1 MANSPQDLR
10 PEQQRYA
17 VERQSLNIQQP
28 DEGLARY
35 WDSYDPQKYAG
46 LSDESAENSGNIFS
60 DTGHLLWSGLTST
73 AASLR
78 EATGK
83 VPLVGGAIV
92 SGLDAIDQYVLGHED
107 SESFLR
113 ADQQNSLSQ
122 LSPAMQQAREKSFW
136 ESGKGLGEAWVDP
149 RSYFAGVVESA
160 PGMAVTMGP
169 ALRLAKLAYSAKV
182 AQGVAAKEAAASAA
196 RVASLTGRITE
207 GVLAGG
213 ASSNEVKAAIYAL
226 PDEILQDSEAAQNL
240 LASGM
245 SVDEVRKAL
254 AEDASTKAFIL
265 SAVATGMFGGQGDT
279 VIAKI
284 MTGQLK
290 QGVMRRFAKGAVAEG
305 LFEEVPQSALS
316 QMAENYALQ
325 SADPQRPLSD
335 EVMNQALGGL
345 AIGGVMGGSLAAGSR
360 TGKWQAQHDTQQA
373 KNDQLATDDAAG
385 PTEAQAQEAYSR
397 YQTQFASLDRD
408 TLLQHYAEA
417 DLSEAPDAAEKKRAA
432 HERLQAL
439 EHDEEVKKA
448 AKALRGLPRTDLLAQ
463 YHTLNEKATRTAT
476 EQLQWEAARW
486 LLRQRMA
493 AATSRTSTSAASG
506 DGAEQENAARE
517 DLRTWQA
524 APLSD
529 QHIRGVPESMN
540 EARWLGAPPD
550 PAVVQASWPEEKTV
564 DLPSQPAYQRR
575 DPRIQGF
582 AEDSPLQQVLSQP
595 GAPSAIELVQAQ
607 MQRGEQ
613 GLTPDEWRTQLQA
626 EESRQ
631 QRAPRLPA
639 PGDISP
645 GRGFPLP
652 GPVAQVDD
660 RPAGSEPEFSAGVRT
675 VLRPGEA
682 EPPGSAQMA
691 AQSSKNPASTPEQ
704 RAVVMPTSMA
714 SQASGLPPRVAPP
727 ENRASRV
734 ERDVPASSESPP
746 EPRQKTFY
754 SHQPDRPDGSLSFE
768 RVSQIVH
775 DFEQEYKGNIP
786 IEIRVYR
793 RQEDAY
799 GPQAT
804 RENVGRIAG
813 AFHGGAGRRAVSRYP
828 DASNALRTAAGTL
841 HGGRGQVSGDP
852 RTDNVTRPSF
862 VLVNAASIRDEAD
875 ARRTLRHEI
884 LGHFGLNTFTP
895 ADKRQILD
903 AIMAAQGE
911 KELSTLWNEVRRG
924 YSHKSQSIQAEEVFA
939 LAAEQERKERGA
951 RSGRRIIPARVL
963 HAVQSGLRRAGLVTG
978 GMRLGELYDAVDAIS
993 DGIRH
998 GHRQQQIFP
1007 ANDQVQFKR
1016 EEADVADGRTLPH
1029 PAQRPPWPDDFPDV
1043 VLHARLGGATGHPDY
1058 KAAKNGDELA
1068 ARRLVAD
1075 VLSKDAIDKIRRIIG
1090 KREVLLT
1097 AVHAEEAS
1105 GRNKIPQA
1113 MADMLGHILHQHV
1126 DDNIVQAVRVGRSG
1140 MDGFARL
1147 ANQPSFAGEVRR
1159 DAHYFI
1165 LDDTL
1170 TQGGTLAGLR
1180 GYIEAQGGQV
1190 IGASALTGKMY
1201 SAKMALSAST
1211 LSRLRVHFGGSNLEA
1226 WWKQQFGYGFDGL
1239 TESEAQYLLRA
1250 GDADTIRDRVLAAR
1264 QTGDTSAQSGR
1275 AEGDGPL
1282 PPDVTNR
1289 SAQNASQHGGV
1300 SVLGQG
1306 NRLTETGHSPEVASG
1321 NNPIPQINAVVRGV
1335 MRKLNAP
1342 SLHVRV
1348 VQTQKEAEPLAGEP
1362 LEQYGKVHAFYR
1374 PQSREIV
1381 LIADNLPTPR
1391 MVREK
1396 LRHEVIHHA
1405 LEQVITP
1412 EEYQRI
1418 IDRVMETRAS
1428 RDAVIQQIWRRI
1440 DAAYG
1445 QEPVAVQ
1452 AGEFLAHM
1460 AEKQMPGR
1468 FSALWDRVV
1477 SLIKTLL
1484 NRIGLLPT
1492 VDAEN
1497 RIYLRDT
1504 LRTLGQRLR
1513 QGYRPT
1519 GSATS
1524 ADVPNAKA
1532 STPQDPL
1539 KPLAEEAD
1547 HYRRALAQAINT
1559 RRTSD
1564 ITVRLGRTPPVLR
1577 LLGAADLEVVITRD
1591 VIRKATNGVKH
1602 VVPMAV
1608 IEQLPELMHDP
1619 LAVYRSA
1626 TQPDAVVMHLA
1637 LQDRNG
1643 DPVLCAVHFNAALN
1657 RIEVNKIASVY
1668 GTKGG
1673 MAKINK
1679 MEREGLAL
1687 YRREK
1692 EAPGNPLHSGL
1703 QLPKGEHSYQE
1714 PSAREQPDRSDTHPS
1729 PEPTIRSA
1737 DDVRNSQSRYSRE
1750 GSALE
1755 QTIRRKMGLEPEHG
1769 WGDKAHDFYRDW
1781 KAQRP
1786 SARRAWLR
1794 DLGRRLNT
1802 ATFDGLAPIK
1812 YAEASQGNVE
1822 AARSAYIAARLAA
1835 GANTVMAATL
1845 EHGLPVYNPQSGV
1858 IERKAGSGKS
1868 DALLGIL
1875 DALGKHREDFFIW
1888 IAGHRSERLMQ
1899 EGREKLF
1906 SADEIRHMKA
1916 RDRGK
1921 ETLFAQQKVKYD
1933 ALVKSLL
1940 DLQQATGLI
1949 DPERRAVWEDAWYL
1963 PYFRQTED
1971 GGVLGPWSTR
1981 GIANQRSTVRRLK
1994 GGEQAINDP
2003 VENLVNYVARAID
2016 ASMKNEA
2023 MRRMVVNLADS
2034 GVIAVIEKP
2043 NRIDYQRLGK
2053 RQGVAKVYLEGEEQ
2067 LVEVSDP
2074 ALFRAI
2080 TMMDMERS
2088 NALFMRAARQAKRI
2102 LTIGTTSMPDF
2113 IIRNFMRDSLHS
2125 WTINPDGVRAV
2136 TSAWAGLKKAYRQDD
2151 TLIEMMFAGATF
2163 GGGYANA
2170 YDPASTA
2177 QSLRAILRRKGYSDS
2192 QARQFESTILRD
2204 GQDVLRRLGGVWSR
2218 YRHLS
2223 EAAENANRVATYQAA
2238 LKAGKGRA
2246 QAAYEARDLMD
2257 FSMQGAAKSMIVL
2270 TDMLPFFNARM
2281 QGLGKLARAV
2291 KANPQAVLKRGGLI
2305 VAASVALLAA
2315 NWDDDRYE
2323 ALPDWDKD
2331 IYWHFFIGDQHFR
2344 LPKPFE
2350 IGLMFATLPERMIRA
2365 IGGKE
2370 SGKKFAKLVA
2380 HNFMEQLAFNPIPQI
2395 ALPLA
2400 ENLVNYDFFSGNPIE
2415 GMADANLLSGARYD
2429 QRTSLLAR
2437 QIGEQLGWSPKKIDH
2452 LITGYTGTL
2461 GAYVLGAMDIVLR
2474 GMGEYGER
2482 PALRV
2487 DELPVIKSFLRGSA
2501 APKSTQ
2507 YSDDFYRMMQ
2517 QANQVY
2523 GTVQRWK
2530 RERRLQDSRA
2540 LQREQRHIL
2549 ASRPQL
2555 NRTQQQV
2562 RQLNSQIQMIQLH
2575 TRLSAEEKRQRI
2587 DKLLARRNHIVQ
2599 QAVKRMN
2606 RWFE

>member
-78 EATGK
+78 EVTGK

-226 PDEILQDSEAAQNL
+226 PDEILQGSEAAQNL

-265 SAVATGMFGGQGDT
+265 SAVATGMFGGQGDK

-463 YHTLNEKATRTAT
+463 YHTLNEKATRTAA

-493 AATSRTSTSAASG
+493 AATPRTSTSAASG

-529 QHIRGVPESMN
+529 PNISGVPESMN

-682 EPPGSAQMA
+682 ESPGSAQRA
-691 AQSSKNPASTPEQ
+691 AQSSTNPASTPEQ
-704 RAVVMPTSMA
+704 RAAVMTTSMA

-734 ERDVPASSESPP
+734 ERGIPASTESPP

-813 AFHGGAGRRAVSRYP
+813 AFHGGAGRRAASRYP
-828 DASNALRTAAGTL
+828 DASNAFRTAAGTL

-924 YSHKSQSIQAEEVFA
+924 YSHKSESIQAEEVFA

-1007 ANDQVQFKR
+1007 ANDQAQFTR

-1029 PAQRPPWPDDFPDV
+1029 PAQRPPWPEDFPDV
-1043 VLHARLGGATGHPDY
+1043 VLHTRLGDATGHPDY

-1250 GDADTIRDRVLAAR
+1250 GDADAIRDRLLAAR

-1428 RDAVIQQIWRRI
+1428 RDAVIQRIWRRI

-1539 KPLAEEAD
+1539 
-1547 HYRRALAQAINT
+1547 
-1559 RRTSD
+1559 
-1564 ITVRLGRTPPVLR
+1564 
-1577 LLGAADLEVVITRD
+1577 
-1591 VIRKATNGVKH
+1591 
-1602 VVPMAV
+1602 
-1608 IEQLPELMHDP
+1608 
-1619 LAVYRSA
+1619 
-1626 TQPDAVVMHLA
+1626 
-1637 LQDRNG
+1637 
-1643 DPVLCAVHFNAALN
+1643 
-1657 RIEVNKIASVY
+1657 
-1668 GTKGG
+1668 
-1673 MAKINK
+1673 
-1679 MEREGLAL
+1679 
-1687 YRREK
+1687 
-1692 EAPGNPLHSGL
+1692 NPL
-1703 QLPKGEHSYQE
+1703 
-1714 PSAREQPDRSDTHPS
+1714 
-1729 PEPTIRSA
+1729 A

-1755 QTIRRKMGLEPEHG
+1755 QTIWRKMGLEPEHG

-2016 ASMKNEA
+2016 AAMKNEA

-2291 KANPQAVLKRGGLI
+2291 KADPQAVLKRGGLI
-2305 VAASVALLAA
+2305 AAASVALLAA

-2549 ASRPQL
+2549 ASRPRL

>member
-1 MANSPQDLR
+1 M
-10 PEQQRYA
+10 
-17 VERQSLNIQQP
+17 NIQQP

-46 LSDESAENSGNIFS
+46 LSDESAENSGNLFS
-60 DTGHLLWSGLTST
+60 DTGNLLLSGVAST

-78 EATGK
+78 E
-83 VPLVGGAIV
+83 GARKAMPNSVV
-92 SGLDAIDQYVLGHED
+92 STAADLLAQGLGFDEEKFWRD
-107 SESFLR
+107 S
-113 ADQQNSLSQ
+113 QQKAVSR
-122 LSPAMQQAREKSFW
+122 LSPDMQQARDKTFW
-136 ESGKGLGEAWVDP
+136 ESGQGFGEAWSDP
-149 RSYFAGVVESA
+149 RSYFAGAVESL
-160 PGMAVTMGP
+160 PGMVVSMVP
-169 ALRLAKLAYSAKV
+169 AMRLAKLTYSAKV
-182 AQGVAAKEAAASAA
+182 AQGVAAEQAAKQAA
-196 RVASLTGRITE
+196 RVARLTGAISE
-207 GVLAGG
+207 GVQAGG
-213 ASSNEVKAAIYAL
+213 ASSRTVKEAIYTL
-226 PDEILQDSEAAQNL
+226 PDDVLQNSEAVQNML
-240 LASGM
+240 SSGM
-245 SVDEVRKAL
+245 SVEAIRRAL
-254 AEDASTKAFIL
+254 AEDASTKAFL
-265 SAVATGMFGGQGDT
+265 MSGVATGMFGGQGDT

-373 KNDQLATDDAAG
+373 KNDQLATDDVAEAVE
-385 PTEAQAQEAYSR
+385 PTEAQAQEAYPR
-397 YQTQFASLDRD
+397 YQAQFASLDRD
-408 TLLQHYAEA
+408 TLLQHYADA

-493 AATSRTSTSAASG
+493 AATPRTSTSAASV
-506 DGAEQENAARE
+506 DGAEQE

-524 APLSD
+524 TPLSD
-529 QHIRGVPESMN
+529 QHIHGLPESIN

-682 EPPGSAQMA
+682 ESPGSAQRA
-691 AQSSKNPASTPEQ
+691 AQSSTNPASTPEQ
-704 RAVVMPTSMA
+704 RAAVMSTSMA

-734 ERDVPASSESPP
+734 ERGIPASTEIAP

-754 SHQPDRPDGSLSFE
+754 SHQPDRPNGSLSFE
-768 RVSQIVH
+768 RVSQIVQ

-993 DGIRH
+993 EGIRH

-1007 ANDQVQFKR
+1007 VDDHAQFKR

-1029 PAQRPPWPDDFPDV
+1029 PAQRPPWPDNFPDV
-1043 VLHARLGGATGHPDY
+1043 VLHARLGGATSHPDY

-1075 VLSKDAIDKIRRIIG
+1075 VLSKDAIGKIRRIIG

-1190 IGASALTGKMY
+1190 IGASALTGKLY
-1201 SAKMALSAST
+1201 SAKMALSASS
-1211 LSRLRVHFGGSNLEA
+1211 LSRLRAHFGGSNLEA

-1239 TESEAQYLLRA
+1239 TESEAHYLLRA
-1250 GDADTIRDRVLAAR
+1250 GDADAIRDRVLAAR
-1264 QTGDTSAQSGR
+1264 QTGDSSAQSGR

-1282 PPDVTNR
+1282 PPDVITNR
-1289 SAQNASQHGGV
+1289 SAQNNASQHGGV
-1300 SVLGQG
+1300 SVLGEG

-1335 MRKLNAP
+1335 LRKLNAP

-1374 PQSREIV
+1374 PQSQEIV

-1428 RDAVIQQIWRRI
+1428 RDAMIQQIWHRI

-1532 STPQDPL
+1532 STPQAPL
-1539 KPLAEEAD
+1539 KPLSEEAEKP
-1547 HYRRALAQAINT
+1547 
-1559 RRTSD
+1559 
-1564 ITVRLGRTPPVLR
+1564 GTPLSS
-1577 LLGAADLEVVITRD
+1577 
-1591 VIRKATNGVKH
+1591 
-1602 VVPMAV
+1602 
-1608 IEQLPELMHDP
+1608 EQK
-1619 LAVYRSA
+1619 
-1626 TQPDAVVMHLA
+1626 T
-1637 LQDRNG
+1637 
-1643 DPVLCAVHFNAALN
+1643 
-1657 RIEVNKIASVY
+1657 
-1668 GTKGG
+1668 
-1673 MAKINK
+1673 
-1679 MEREGLAL
+1679 
-1687 YRREK
+1687 
-1692 EAPGNPLHSGL
+1692 
-1703 QLPKGEHSYQE
+1703 
-1714 PSAREQPDRSDTHPS
+1714 
-1729 PEPTIRSA
+1729 RSA
-1737 DDVRNSQSRYSRE
+1737 DDVRNSQARYSRE

-1755 QTIRRKMGLEPEHG
+1755 QTIRRKMGLEPERG

-1781 KAQRP
+1781 KAQSP
-1786 SARRAWLR
+1786 SARQSWLR

-1921 ETLFAQQKVKYD
+1921 ETLFAKQKVKYD
-1933 ALVKSLL
+1933 ALVQSLL

-1963 PYFRQTED
+1963 PYFRQAED

-2016 ASMKNEA
+2016 AAMKNEA

-2125 WTINPDGVRAV
+2125 WAINPDGVRAV

-2204 GQDVLRRLGGVWSR
+2204 GRDVLRRLGGVWSR

-2291 KANPQAVLKRGGLI
+2291 KADPQAVLKRGGLI
-2305 VAASVALLAA
+2305 AAASVALLAA

-2350 IGLMFATLPERMIRA
+2350 IGLMFATLPERMIRT

-2474 GMGEYGER
+2474 GMGDYGER

-2549 ASRPQL
+2549 ASRPLL

>member
-1 MANSPQDLR
+1 MANAPQDLR
-10 PEQQRYA
+10 PEQQRSA
-17 VERQSLNIQQP
+17 AERQSLNIQRP
-28 DEGLARY
+28 DEGLSAY

-46 LSDESAENSGNIFS
+46 FSDALEEDSGTLFS
-60 DTGHLLWSGLTST
+60 DTGNLLLSGAVST

-78 EATGK
+78 EVARKAMPDSVVSVATDLLANQ
-83 VPLVGGAIV
+83 VPGFDEATFWRDAQQKAVGRL
-92 SGLDAIDQYVLGHED
+92 S
-107 SESFLR
+107 
-113 ADQQNSLSQ
+113 AD
-122 LSPAMQQAREKSFW
+122 MQQARDKTFW
-136 ESGKGLGEAWVDP
+136 ESGQGFGEAWGDP
-149 RSYFAGVVESA
+149 RSYFAGAVESL
-160 PGMAVTMGP
+160 PGMVVSMIP
-169 ALRLAKLAYSAKV
+169 AMRLAKLTYSAKV
-182 AQGVAAKEAAASAA
+182 AQGVAATEAAASAA
-196 RVASLTGRITE
+196 RVARLTGSISE

-213 ASSNEVKAAIYAL
+213 ASSRAVKEAIYAL
-226 PDEILQDSEAAQNL
+226 PDDVLQHSEAAQNL

-245 SVDEVRKAL
+245 SVEAIRRAL
-254 AEDASTKAFIL
+254 AEDASTKAFL
-265 SAVATGMFGGQGDT
+265 MSGVATGLFGGQGDT
-279 VIAKI
+279 VLAKI

-290 QGVMRRFAKGAVAEG
+290 QGIVKRIAKGAVAEG
-305 LFEEVPQSALS
+305 ILEEMPQSALS

-325 SADPQRPLSD
+325 TADPQRPLS
-335 EVMNQALGGL
+335 EAVMNQALGGV
-345 AIGGVMGGSLAAGSR
+345 AIGGVMGGTLAGASR
-360 TGKWQAQHDTQQA
+360 PGRWQVPSDAPQA
-373 KNDQLATDDAAG
+373 ENDNTTADAAAEAA
-385 PTEAQAQEAYSR
+385 EAQTPEAYQR
-397 YQTQFASLDRD
+397 YQTQFAPLDRD
-408 TLLQHYAEA
+408 ALLQHYVDA

-439 EHDEEVKKA
+439 EHDDEVKA
-448 AKALRGLPRTDLLAQ
+448 AAQQLRRLPRRDLLAQ
-463 YHTLNEKATRTAT
+463 YHTLNEKATRTAA
-476 EQLQWEAARW
+476 EQLQWEAARQI
-486 LLRQRMA
+486 LGQRIATATLRPA
-493 AATSRTSTSAASG
+493 EDASSG
-506 DGAEQENAARE
+506 KGEEQANPERE
-517 DLRTWQA
+517 ALRTWQA
-524 APLSD
+524 APLPKADISTGAGLPEYMTGEGRALGGTSD
-529 QHIRGVPESMN
+529 PFR
-540 EARWLGAPPD
+540 ARAPD
-550 PAVVQASWPEEKTV
+550 DEEKTV
-564 DLPSQPAYQRR
+564 DLSLQPAYLRQ

-582 AEDSPLQQVLSQP
+582 AEDSPLQQALSQP
-595 GAPSAIELVQAQ
+595 GAPSATALVQAQ
-607 MQRGEQ
+607 IRRGEQ
-613 GLTPDEWRTQLQA
+613 GLTPDEWETQLQA
-626 EESRQ
+626 EDSRQ

-639 PGDISP
+639 PGDISL
-645 GRGFPLP
+645 GRGFPMP
-652 GPVAQVDD
+652 GPVARVDD
-660 RPAGSEPEFSAGVRT
+660 RPTGPGPAFSAGVRT
-675 VLRPGEA
+675 VLRPDEA
-682 EPPGSAQMA
+682 VLPVSAQRA
-691 AQSSKNPASTPEQ
+691 TQSSTAPAPTPAAE
-704 RAVVMPTSMA
+704 VSPMSMA
-714 SQASGLPPRVAPP
+714 SQASGLPLHVAPP
-727 ENRASRV
+727 DNMGEHV
-734 ERDVPASSESPP
+734 EQAIPASTEIAP
-746 EPRQKTFY
+746 EPRPKTFY
-754 SHQPDRPDGSLSFE
+754 SHQPDRPSGSLSFE
-768 RVSQIVH
+768 RVSQIVQ
-775 DFEQEYKGNIP
+775 DFEQAYKGNIP

-813 AFHGGAGRRAVSRYP
+813 AFHGGAGGRTVSRYP
-828 DASNALRTAAGTL
+828 DANNALRTTAGAP
-841 HGGRGQVSGDP
+841 HGGGGPVSGDP

-895 ADKRQILD
+895 ADKRQIFD

-911 KELSTLWNEVRRG
+911 SALAPFWARVRRR
-924 YSHKSQSIQAEEVFA
+924 YADKSGSIQAEEVFA

-1007 ANDQVQFKR
+1007 ANDQAQFTR
-1016 EEADVADGRTLPH
+1016 EEADVADGRMMPL
-1029 PAQRPPWPDDFPDV
+1029 PAQRPPWPADFPDV
-1043 VLHARLGGATGHPDY
+1043 VLHARLGDATAHPDY
-1058 KAAKNGDELA
+1058 AAAKGGDEFA
-1068 ARRLVAD
+1068 ARRLISD
-1075 VLSKDAIDKIRRIIG
+1075 VLNKAAIDNIRRIIDSR
-1090 KREVLLT
+1090 KVLLT

-1126 DDNIVQAVRVGRSG
+1126 DDNIVQAMRVGRSG
-1140 MDGFARL
+1140 LDGFGRL
-1147 ANQPSFAGEVRR
+1147 ANQPGFAGEVRR
-1159 DAHYFI
+1159 DVPYFI

-1190 IGASALTGKMY
+1190 IGASALTGKKY
-1201 SAKMALSAST
+1201 SAKMALSAAT
-1211 LSRLRVHFGGSNLEA
+1211 LARLRTHLGGSNLEN
-1226 WWKQQFGYGFDGL
+1226 WWKQQFGYGFSGL
-1239 TESEAQYLLRA
+1239 TESEANYLLRA
-1250 GDADTIRDRVLAAR
+1250 GDADAIRDRLLAAR
-1264 QTGDTSAQSGR
+1264 QTGDASAQSER
-1275 AEGDGPL
+1275 PEGDGSL
-1282 PPDVTNR
+1282 PPDVTHR
-1289 SAQNASQHGGV
+1289 AAQNASPHGGV
-1300 SVLGQG
+1300 SVLGEG

-1321 NNPIPQINAVVRGV
+1321 NNPIPQINAIVRGV
-1335 MRKLNAP
+1335 LRKLNAP
-1342 SLHVRV
+1342 SLQVRV

-1362 LEQYGKVHAFYR
+1362 LAQYGKVHAFYR
-1374 PQSREIV
+1374 PQSQEIV

-1513 QGYRPT
+1513 QGFPAS
-1519 GSATS
+1519 GSDGS
-1524 ADVPNAKA
+1524 
-1532 STPQDPL
+1532 
-1539 KPLAEEAD
+1539 
-1547 HYRRALAQAINT
+1547 
-1559 RRTSD
+1559 
-1564 ITVRLGRTPPVLR
+1564 VR
-1577 LLGAADLEVVITRD
+1577 
-1591 VIRKATNGVKH
+1591 
-1602 VVPMAV
+1602 
-1608 IEQLPELMHDP
+1608 
-1619 LAVYRSA
+1619 
-1626 TQPDAVVMHLA
+1626 
-1637 LQDRNG
+1637 
-1643 DPVLCAVHFNAALN
+1643 
-1657 RIEVNKIASVY
+1657 
-1668 GTKGG
+1668 
-1673 MAKINK
+1673 
-1679 MEREGLAL
+1679 

-1703 QLPKGEHSYQE
+1703 QLPKEEHSYPE

-1737 DDVRNSQSRYSRE
+1737 EDVRNSQARYSRE
-1750 GSALE
+1750 GTALE
-1755 QTIRRKMGLEPEHG
+1755 QTIRRKMGLEPERG
-1769 WGDKAHDFYRDW
+1769 WGDKAHDVYRDW
-1781 KAQRP
+1781 TAQSP
-1786 SARRAWLR
+1786 SARKGWLR

-1812 YAEASQGNVE
+1812 YAEESQGKAE
-1822 AARSAYIAARLAA
+1822 AASSAYIAARLAA

-1845 EHGLPVYNPQSGV
+1845 EHGLPVYNPQIGV

-1906 SADEIRHMKA
+1906 STDEIRHMKA

-1921 ETLFAQQKVKYD
+1921 ETLFARQKVKYD

-1949 DPERRAVWEDAWYL
+1949 SPERRATWEDAWYL

-1971 GGVLGPWSTR
+1971 GRVVGPWSTR

-1994 GGEQAINDP
+1994 GSEQAINDP
-2003 VENLVNYVARAID
+2003 VENLVNYAARAID
-2016 ASMKNEA
+2016 AAMKNEA

-2034 GVIAVIEKP
+2034 GVIETIEKP

-2080 TMMDMERS
+2080 TMMDVERS

-2125 WTINPDGVRAV
+2125 WAINQDGVRAV
-2136 TSAWAGLKKAYRQDD
+2136 TSAWGGLKKAYRQDD

-2177 QSLRAILRRKGYSDS
+2177 QSMRAILRRKGYSDS
-2192 QARQFESTILRD
+2192 QVRRFESSILRD
-2204 GQDVLRRLGGVWSR
+2204 GQDALRRLGGVWSR

-2238 LKAGKGRA
+2238 LTAGKGSA
-2246 QAAYEARDLMD
+2246 QAAFEARDLMD
-2257 FSMQGAAKSMIVL
+2257 FSMQGAAKSMIAL

-2281 QGLGKLARAV
+2281 QGVGKLARAV
-2291 KANPQAVLKRGGLI
+2291 KANPQAVVTRGGLI
-2305 VAASVALLAA
+2305 AAASVALLAA
-2315 NWDDDRYE
+2315 NWDDERYE

-2370 SGKKFAKLVA
+2370 NGKKFAKLVA

-2415 GMADANLLSGARYD
+2415 GMADANLLAGARYD

-2437 QIGEQLGWSPKKIDH
+2437 QVGEQLGWSPKKIDH

-2482 PALRV
+2482 PALRL
-2487 DELPVIKSFLRGSA
+2487 DELPVIRSFLRGA
-2501 APKSTQ
+2501 APAKSTQ

-2530 RERRLQDSRA
+2530 REHRIQDSRA
-2540 LQREQRHIL
+2540 LSVEKRGVL
-2549 ASRPQL
+2549 ASRRRL
-2555 NRTQQQV
+2555 NRTQREV
-2562 RQLNSQIQMIQLH
+2562 RQLNSQIQLVQLH
-2575 TRLSAEEKRQRI
+2575 TSLSAEEKRQRI
-2587 DKLLARRNHIVQ
+2587 DRLLARRNRIVQ
-2599 QAVKRMN
+2599 QAVMRVN
-2606 RWFE
+2606 RWFD

>member
-35 WDSYDPQKYAG
+35 WDSYDPRKYAG

-213 ASSNEVKAAIYAL
+213 ASSNEVKAAIYSL
-226 PDEILQDSEAAQNL
+226 PDEILQGSEAAQNL

-265 SAVATGMFGGQGDT
+265 SAVATGMFGGQGDK

-493 AATSRTSTSAASG
+493 AATPRTSTSAASG
-506 DGAEQENAARE
+506 DGVEQENAAGE

-529 QHIRGVPESMN
+529 QHIRGVPESIN

-564 DLPSQPAYQRR
+564 ELPSQPAYQRR

-682 EPPGSAQMA
+682 DSPGTAQRA
-691 AQSSKNPASTPEQ
+691 AQSSTNPASTSEQ
-704 RAVVMPTSMA
+704 RAVVMPTSMEP
-714 SQASGLPPRVAPP
+714 QASGQPPSVVPP
-727 ENRASRV
+727 DDKGARV
-734 ERDVPASSESPP
+734 ERDIPASTEIAP

-768 RVSQIVH
+768 RVSQIVQ

-813 AFHGGAGRRAVSRYP
+813 AFHGGAGGRTVSRYP
-828 DASNALRTAAGTL
+828 DANNALRTAAGAP
-841 HGGRGQVSGDP
+841 HGGGGQVSDDP

-911 KELSTLWNEVRRG
+911 RALAPFWERVRRQ
-924 YSHKSQSIQAEEVFA
+924 YADKSESIQAEEVFA

-1007 ANDQVQFKR
+1007 ANDQAQFTR

-1029 PAQRPPWPDDFPDV
+1029 PAQRPPWPEDFPDV
-1043 VLHARLGGATGHPDY
+1043 VIHARLGGATGHPDY
-1058 KAAKNGDELA
+1058 TAAKNGDKDA
-1068 ARRLVAD
+1068 AYRLVAD
-1075 VLSKDAIDKIRRIIG
+1075 VLNKAAIDDIRGIIG
-1090 KREVLLT
+1090 NHRVVLT

-1105 GRNKIPQA
+1105 GRNKIPLA
-1113 MADMLGHILHQHV
+1113 MAEVLGKILHQEV
-1126 DDNIVQAVRVGRSG
+1126 DSGIVQTVRVGRSG

-1211 LSRLRVHFGGSNLEA
+1211 LSRLRAHFGGSNLEA

-1250 GDADTIRDRVLAAR
+1250 GDANAIRDRVLAAR
-1264 QTGDTSAQSGR
+1264 QTGGSPVLPETT
-1275 AEGDGPL
+1275 GDGRPL

-1300 SVLGQG
+1300 SVLGED
-1306 NRLTETGHSPEVASG
+1306 NRLTETGHSPAVASG

-1405 LEQVITP
+1405 LEQVITL

-1519 GSATS
+1519 DSATS
-1524 ADVPNAKA
+1524 ADGPNAKA

-1539 KPLAEEAD
+1539 KPLAEEAEKP
-1547 HYRRALAQAINT
+1547 
-1559 RRTSD
+1559 
-1564 ITVRLGRTPPVLR
+1564 GTPLSS
-1577 LLGAADLEVVITRD
+1577 
-1591 VIRKATNGVKH
+1591 
-1602 VVPMAV
+1602 
-1608 IEQLPELMHDP
+1608 EQ
-1619 LAVYRSA
+1619 
-1626 TQPDAVVMHLA
+1626 
-1637 LQDRNG
+1637 
-1643 DPVLCAVHFNAALN
+1643 
-1657 RIEVNKIASVY
+1657 K
-1668 GTKGG
+1668 
-1673 MAKINK
+1673 
-1679 MEREGLAL
+1679 
-1687 YRREK
+1687 
-1692 EAPGNPLHSGL
+1692 
-1703 QLPKGEHSYQE
+1703 
-1714 PSAREQPDRSDTHPS
+1714 
-1729 PEPTIRSA
+1729 IRSA

-1963 PYFRQTED
+1963 PYFRQAED

-2016 ASMKNEA
+2016 AAMKNEA

-2088 NALFMRAARQAKRI
+2088 NAVFMRAARQAKRI

-2125 WTINPDGVRAV
+2125 WSINPDGVRAV

-2246 QAAYEARDLMD
+2246 LAAYEARDLMD

-2305 VAASVALLAA
+2305 AAASVALLAA

-2549 ASRPQL
+2549 ASRPRL

>member
-46 LSDESAENSGNIFS
+46 LSDESAENSGNLFS
-60 DTGHLLWSGLTST
+60 DTGNLLLSGVAST

-78 EATGK
+78 E
-83 VPLVGGAIV
+83 GARKAMPNSVV
-92 SGLDAIDQYVLGHED
+92 STAADLLAQGLGFDEEKFWRD
-107 SESFLR
+107 S
-113 ADQQNSLSQ
+113 QQKAVSR
-122 LSPAMQQAREKSFW
+122 LSPDMQQARDKTFW
-136 ESGKGLGEAWVDP
+136 ESGQGFGEAWSDP
-149 RSYFAGVVESA
+149 RSYFAGAVESL
-160 PGMAVTMGP
+160 PGMVVSMVP
-169 ALRLAKLAYSAKV
+169 AMRLAKLTYSAKV
-182 AQGVAAKEAAASAA
+182 AQGVAAEQAAKQAA
-196 RVASLTGRITE
+196 RVARLTGAISE
-207 GVLAGG
+207 GVQAGG
-213 ASSNEVKAAIYAL
+213 ASSRTVKEAIYTL
-226 PDEILQDSEAAQNL
+226 PDDVLQNSEAVQNML
-240 LASGM
+240 SSGM
-245 SVDEVRKAL
+245 SVEAIRRAL
-254 AEDASTKAFIL
+254 AEDASTKAFL
-265 SAVATGMFGGQGDT
+265 MSGVATGMFGGQGDT

-373 KNDQLATDDAAG
+373 KNDQLATDDVAEAVE
-385 PTEAQAQEAYSR
+385 PTEAQAQEAYPR
-397 YQTQFASLDRD
+397 YQAQFASLDRD
-408 TLLQHYAEA
+408 TLLQHYADA

-493 AATSRTSTSAASG
+493 AATPRTSTSAASV
-506 DGAEQENAARE
+506 DGAEQE

-524 APLSD
+524 TPLSD
-529 QHIRGVPESMN
+529 QHIHGLPESIN

-682 EPPGSAQMA
+682 ESPGSAQRA
-691 AQSSKNPASTPEQ
+691 AQSSTNPASTPEQ
-704 RAVVMPTSMA
+704 RAAVMSTSMA

-734 ERDVPASSESPP
+734 ERGIPASTEIAP

-754 SHQPDRPDGSLSFE
+754 SHQPDRPNGSLSFE
-768 RVSQIVH
+768 RVSQIVQ

-993 DGIRH
+993 EGIRH

-1007 ANDQVQFKR
+1007 VDDHAQFKR

-1029 PAQRPPWPDDFPDV
+1029 PAQRPPWPDNFPDV
-1043 VLHARLGGATGHPDY
+1043 VLHARLGGATSHPDY

-1075 VLSKDAIDKIRRIIG
+1075 VLSKDAIGKIRRIIG

-1190 IGASALTGKMY
+1190 IGASALTGKLY
-1201 SAKMALSAST
+1201 SAKMALSASS
-1211 LSRLRVHFGGSNLEA
+1211 LSRLRAHFGGSNLEA

-1239 TESEAQYLLRA
+1239 TESEAHYLLRA
-1250 GDADTIRDRVLAAR
+1250 GDADAIRDRVLAAR
-1264 QTGDTSAQSGR
+1264 QTGDSSAQSGR

-1282 PPDVTNR
+1282 PPDVITNR
-1289 SAQNASQHGGV
+1289 SAQNNASQHGGV
-1300 SVLGQG
+1300 SVLGEG

-1335 MRKLNAP
+1335 LRKLNAP

-1374 PQSREIV
+1374 PQSQEIV

-1428 RDAVIQQIWRRI
+1428 RDAMIQQIWHRI

-1532 STPQDPL
+1532 STPQAPL
-1539 KPLAEEAD
+1539 KPLSEEAEKP
-1547 HYRRALAQAINT
+1547 
-1559 RRTSD
+1559 
-1564 ITVRLGRTPPVLR
+1564 GTPLSS
-1577 LLGAADLEVVITRD
+1577 
-1591 VIRKATNGVKH
+1591 
-1602 VVPMAV
+1602 
-1608 IEQLPELMHDP
+1608 EQK
-1619 LAVYRSA
+1619 
-1626 TQPDAVVMHLA
+1626 T
-1637 LQDRNG
+1637 
-1643 DPVLCAVHFNAALN
+1643 
-1657 RIEVNKIASVY
+1657 
-1668 GTKGG
+1668 
-1673 MAKINK
+1673 
-1679 MEREGLAL
+1679 
-1687 YRREK
+1687 
-1692 EAPGNPLHSGL
+1692 
-1703 QLPKGEHSYQE
+1703 
-1714 PSAREQPDRSDTHPS
+1714 
-1729 PEPTIRSA
+1729 RSA
-1737 DDVRNSQSRYSRE
+1737 DDVRNSQARYSRE

-1755 QTIRRKMGLEPEHG
+1755 QTIRRKMGLEPERG

-1781 KAQRP
+1781 KAQSP
-1786 SARRAWLR
+1786 SARQSWLR

-1921 ETLFAQQKVKYD
+1921 ETLFAKQKVKYD
-1933 ALVKSLL
+1933 ALVQSLL

-1963 PYFRQTED
+1963 PYFRQAED

-2016 ASMKNEA
+2016 AAMKNEA

-2125 WTINPDGVRAV
+2125 WAINPDGVRAV

-2204 GQDVLRRLGGVWSR
+2204 GRDVLRRLGGVWSR

-2291 KANPQAVLKRGGLI
+2291 KADPQAVLKRGGLI
-2305 VAASVALLAA
+2305 AAASVALLAA

-2350 IGLMFATLPERMIRA
+2350 IGLMFATLPERMIRT

-2474 GMGEYGER
+2474 GMGDYGER

-2549 ASRPQL
+2549 ASRPLL

>member
-136 ESGKGLGEAWVDP
+136 ESGKGLGEAWLDP

-226 PDEILQDSEAAQNL
+226 PDEILQGSEAAQNL

-265 SAVATGMFGGQGDT
+265 SAVATGMFGGQGDK

-360 TGKWQAQHDTQQA
+360 TGKWQAQHDTQKA
-373 KNDQLATDDAAG
+373 KNDQLA
-385 PTEAQAQEAYSR
+385 TEAQAQEAYSR

-408 TLLQHYAEA
+408 TLLQHYADA
-417 DLSEAPDAAEKKRAA
+417 DLSEAPDAVEKKRAA

-448 AKALRGLPRTDLLAQ
+448 AKALSGLPRTDLLAQ
-463 YHTLNEKATRTAT
+463 YHTLNEKATRTAA
-476 EQLQWEAARW
+476 EQLQWEAARQVLRQEMAPQTQEVDDAFPSSSASPVTEEPRSPALDEADSAMPIEDPEASASEDKTIQQAVVSAPIDSEQPQPPTEPSGESEAEPAASPSSANTHIEDFGEVIHGAAKHRW
-486 LLRQRMA
+486 AALAEAMHEPKTEHDYQTEPLSKLLPKPDYEKMARAGTDNKTLALLALLRGQIPVKPRSPHKLRRWIQQVQQTREIAGQVLAGTLPVDSYMERLRQDKGEYTQRMLHTWELLSGLPA
-493 AATSRTSTSAASG
+493 AQLTPAASYRVHSASYSLFDGQEYDPPKVIYTLENAQGRALLSSADRDDLYRQARAYFAQQANEPSSADERTSFEIYKNRATQEIFIGYGKNKTPLKSG
-506 DGAEQENAARE
+506 FSSIA
-517 DLRTWQA
+517 
-524 APLSD
+524 
-529 QHIRGVPESMN
+529 
-540 EARWLGAPPD
+540 EARD
-550 PAVVQASWPEEKTV
+550 
-564 DLPSQPAYQRR
+564 Y
-575 DPRIQGF
+575 
-582 AEDSPLQQVLSQP
+582 LQS
-595 GAPSAIELVQAQ
+595 
-607 MQRGEQ
+607 QRGELLATLHALRVQ
-613 GLTPDEWRTQLQA
+613 SK
-626 EESRQ
+626 EE
-631 QRAPRLPA
+631 QRNTTNRAR
-639 PGDISP
+639 
-645 GRGFPLP
+645 
-652 GPVAQVDD
+652 V
-660 RPAGSEPEFSAGVRT
+660 
-675 VLRPGEA
+675 GEA
-682 EPPGSAQMA
+682 RRQGAV
-691 AQSSKNPASTPEQ
+691 TPEQ
-704 RAVVMPTSMA
+704 FSETFGFRGVQFGNYVEDTRRQSDLNQAYDALLDMA
-714 SQASGLPPRVAPP
+714 EVLNVPPRALSLNGRLGLAFGARGKGGRNAASAHYEPGQVAINLTKAQGAGSLAHEWFHALDNYFGEQAAQAEPSASP
-727 ENRASRV
+727 AGVYFTQHRRAHHRHG
-734 ERDVPASSESPP
+734 DLAGTESPV
-746 EPRQKTFY
+746 RQEVFDAFTGIIRAINDSGMQERAARLDRVRSKPYWSTEIEMAARAFERYVQHRAQAKQIENDFLVNIRKASDHGAAETYAYPTQQELDGGIGAAFDTLFSTLKTRETERGIAFY
-754 SHQPDRPDGSLSFE
+754 SH
-768 RVSQIVH
+768 
-775 DFEQEYKGNIP
+775 EQ
-786 IEIRVYR
+786 
-793 RQEDAY
+793 
-799 GPQAT
+799 
-804 RENVGRIAG
+804 
-813 AFHGGAGRRAVSRYP
+813 
-828 DASNALRTAAGTL
+828 
-841 HGGRGQVSGDP
+841 
-852 RTDNVTRPSF
+852 
-862 VLVNAASIRDEAD
+862 
-875 ARRTLRHEI
+875 
-884 LGHFGLNTFTP
+884 
-895 ADKRQILD
+895 
-903 AIMAAQGE
+903 
-911 KELSTLWNEVRRG
+911 
-924 YSHKSQSIQAEEVFA
+924 
-939 LAAEQERKERGA
+939 
-951 RSGRRIIPARVL
+951 
-963 HAVQSGLRRAGLVTG
+963 
-978 GMRLGELYDAVDAIS
+978 
-993 DGIRH
+993 
-998 GHRQQQIFP
+998 
-1007 ANDQVQFKR
+1007 
-1016 EEADVADGRTLPH
+1016 H

-1058 KAAKNGDELA
+1058 KAAKNGDKDA
-1068 ARRLVAD
+1068 AYRLVAD
-1075 VLSKDAIDKIRRIIG
+1075 VLNKAAIDDIRGIIG
-1090 KREVLLT
+1090 NHRVVLT

-1105 GRNKIPQA
+1105 GRNKIPLA
-1113 MADMLGHILHQHV
+1113 MAEVLGKILHQEV
-1126 DDNIVQAVRVGRSG
+1126 DSGIVQTVRVGRSG

-1211 LSRLRVHFGGSNLEA
+1211 LSRLHAHFGGSNLEA

-1239 TESEAQYLLRA
+1239 TESEAHYLLRA
-1250 GDADTIRDRVLAAR
+1250 GDADAIRDRVLAAR
-1264 QTGDTSAQSGR
+1264 QTGGSPVLPETT
-1275 AEGDGPL
+1275 GDGRPL

-1300 SVLGQG
+1300 SVLGED
-1306 NRLTETGHSPEVASG
+1306 NRLTETGHSPAVASG

-1468 FSALWDRVV
+1468 FSTLWDRVV

-1513 QGYRPT
+1513 QGYRPI

-1539 KPLAEEAD
+1539 NPLAEEAEKP
-1547 HYRRALAQAINT
+1547 
-1559 RRTSD
+1559 
-1564 ITVRLGRTPPVLR
+1564 GTPLSS
-1577 LLGAADLEVVITRD
+1577 
-1591 VIRKATNGVKH
+1591 
-1602 VVPMAV
+1602 
-1608 IEQLPELMHDP
+1608 EQ
-1619 LAVYRSA
+1619 
-1626 TQPDAVVMHLA
+1626 
-1637 LQDRNG
+1637 
-1643 DPVLCAVHFNAALN
+1643 
-1657 RIEVNKIASVY
+1657 K
-1668 GTKGG
+1668 
-1673 MAKINK
+1673 
-1679 MEREGLAL
+1679 
-1687 YRREK
+1687 
-1692 EAPGNPLHSGL
+1692 
-1703 QLPKGEHSYQE
+1703 
-1714 PSAREQPDRSDTHPS
+1714 
-1729 PEPTIRSA
+1729 IRSA

-1963 PYFRQTED
+1963 PYFRQAED

-2016 ASMKNEA
+2016 AAMKNEA

-2125 WTINPDGVRAV
+2125 WAINPDGVRAV

-2323 ALPDWDKD
+2323 ELPDWDKD

-2474 GMGEYGER
+2474 GMGDYGER

-2530 RERRLQDSRA
+2530 RERRLQDSRE

-2549 ASRPQL
+2549 ASRPRL

>member
-1 MANSPQDLR
+1 
-10 PEQQRYA
+10 
-17 VERQSLNIQQP
+17 
-28 DEGLARY
+28 
-35 WDSYDPQKYAG
+35 
-46 LSDESAENSGNIFS
+46 
-60 DTGHLLWSGLTST
+60 
-73 AASLR
+73 
-78 EATGK
+78 
-83 VPLVGGAIV
+83 
-92 SGLDAIDQYVLGHED
+92 
-107 SESFLR
+107 
-113 ADQQNSLSQ
+113 
-122 LSPAMQQAREKSFW
+122 
-136 ESGKGLGEAWVDP
+136 
-149 RSYFAGVVESA
+149 
-160 PGMAVTMGP
+160 
-169 ALRLAKLAYSAKV
+169 
-182 AQGVAAKEAAASAA
+182 
-196 RVASLTGRITE
+196 
-207 GVLAGG
+207 
-213 ASSNEVKAAIYAL
+213 
-226 PDEILQDSEAAQNL
+226 
-240 LASGM
+240 
-245 SVDEVRKAL
+245 
-254 AEDASTKAFIL
+254 
-265 SAVATGMFGGQGDT
+265 
-279 VIAKI
+279 
-284 MTGQLK
+284 
-290 QGVMRRFAKGAVAEG
+290 
-305 LFEEVPQSALS
+305 
-316 QMAENYALQ
+316 
-325 SADPQRPLSD
+325 
-335 EVMNQALGGL
+335 
-345 AIGGVMGGSLAAGSR
+345 
-360 TGKWQAQHDTQQA
+360 
-373 KNDQLATDDAAG
+373 
-385 PTEAQAQEAYSR
+385 
-397 YQTQFASLDRD
+397 
-408 TLLQHYAEA
+408 
-417 DLSEAPDAAEKKRAA
+417 
-432 HERLQAL
+432 
-439 EHDEEVKKA
+439 
-448 AKALRGLPRTDLLAQ
+448 
-463 YHTLNEKATRTAT
+463 
-476 EQLQWEAARW
+476 
-486 LLRQRMA
+486 
-493 AATSRTSTSAASG
+493 
-506 DGAEQENAARE
+506 
-517 DLRTWQA
+517 
-524 APLSD
+524 
-529 QHIRGVPESMN
+529 
-540 EARWLGAPPD
+540 
-550 PAVVQASWPEEKTV
+550 
-564 DLPSQPAYQRR
+564 
-575 DPRIQGF
+575 
-582 AEDSPLQQVLSQP
+582 
-595 GAPSAIELVQAQ
+595 
-607 MQRGEQ
+607 
-613 GLTPDEWRTQLQA
+613 
-626 EESRQ
+626 
-631 QRAPRLPA
+631 
-639 PGDISP
+639 
-645 GRGFPLP
+645 
-652 GPVAQVDD
+652 
-660 RPAGSEPEFSAGVRT
+660 
-675 VLRPGEA
+675 
-682 EPPGSAQMA
+682 
-691 AQSSKNPASTPEQ
+691 
-704 RAVVMPTSMA
+704 
-714 SQASGLPPRVAPP
+714 
-727 ENRASRV
+727 
-734 ERDVPASSESPP
+734 
-746 EPRQKTFY
+746 
-754 SHQPDRPDGSLSFE
+754 
-768 RVSQIVH
+768 
-775 DFEQEYKGNIP
+775 
-786 IEIRVYR
+786 
-793 RQEDAY
+793 
-799 GPQAT
+799 
-804 RENVGRIAG
+804 
-813 AFHGGAGRRAVSRYP
+813 
-828 DASNALRTAAGTL
+828 
-841 HGGRGQVSGDP
+841 
-852 RTDNVTRPSF
+852 
-862 VLVNAASIRDEAD
+862 
-875 ARRTLRHEI
+875 
-884 LGHFGLNTFTP
+884 
-895 ADKRQILD
+895 
-903 AIMAAQGE
+903 
-911 KELSTLWNEVRRG
+911 
-924 YSHKSQSIQAEEVFA
+924 
-939 LAAEQERKERGA
+939 
-951 RSGRRIIPARVL
+951 
-963 HAVQSGLRRAGLVTG
+963 
-978 GMRLGELYDAVDAIS
+978 MRLGELYDAVDAIS
-993 DGIRH
+993 EGIRH

-1007 ANDQVQFKR
+1007 VDDHAQFKR

-1226 WWKQQFGYGFDGL
+1226 WWKQQVGYGFDGL

-1250 GDADTIRDRVLAAR
+1250 GDADAIRDRVLAAR

-1300 SVLGQG
+1300 SVLGEG
-1306 NRLTETGHSPEVASG
+1306 NRLTETGHSPAVASG

-1428 RDAVIQQIWRRI
+1428 RDAVIQQIWCRI

-1547 HYRRALAQAINT
+1547 HYRSALAQAINT

-1643 DPVLCAVHFNAALN
+1643 DPVLSAVHFNAALN

-1769 WGDKAHDFYRDW
+1769 WGEKAHDFYRDW

-1812 YAEASQGNVE
+1812 YAEASQGHVE

-1949 DPERRAVWEDAWYL
+1949 DPGRRAVWEDAWYL

-2016 ASMKNEA
+2016 AAMKNEA

-2170 YDPASTA
+2170 YDLASTA

-2192 QARQFESTILRD
+2192 QVHRFESTILRD
-2204 GQDVLRRLGGVWSR
+2204 GQDALRRLGGVWSR

-2246 QAAYEARDLMD
+2246 LAAYEARDLMD
-2257 FSMQGAAKSMIVL
+2257 FSMQGAAKGMIVL
-2270 TDMLPFFNARM
+2270 TDILPFFNARM

-2323 ALPDWDKD
+2323 ELPDWDKD

-2437 QIGEQLGWSPKKIDH
+2437 QAGEQFGWSPKKIDH

-2507 YSDDFYRMMQ
+2507 YSEDFYRMMQ

-2530 RERRLQDSRA
+2530 REHRLQESRA
-2540 LQREQRHIL
+2540 LQRERRYIL
-2549 ASRPQL
+2549 ASRPRL

-2562 RQLNSQIQMIQLH
+2562 RQLNSQIQMVQLH
-2575 TRLSAEEKRQRI
+2575 TGLSAEEKRHRI
-2587 DKLLARRNHIVQ
+2587 DRLLARRNRIVQ
-2599 QAVKRMN
+2599 QAVIRMHGGG
-2606 RWFE
+2606 

>member
-1 MANSPQDLR
+1 
-10 PEQQRYA
+10 
-17 VERQSLNIQQP
+17 
-28 DEGLARY
+28 
-35 WDSYDPQKYAG
+35 
-46 LSDESAENSGNIFS
+46 
-60 DTGHLLWSGLTST
+60 
-73 AASLR
+73 
-78 EATGK
+78 
-83 VPLVGGAIV
+83 
-92 SGLDAIDQYVLGHED
+92 
-107 SESFLR
+107 
-113 ADQQNSLSQ
+113 
-122 LSPAMQQAREKSFW
+122 
-136 ESGKGLGEAWVDP
+136 
-149 RSYFAGVVESA
+149 
-160 PGMAVTMGP
+160 
-169 ALRLAKLAYSAKV
+169 
-182 AQGVAAKEAAASAA
+182 
-196 RVASLTGRITE
+196 
-207 GVLAGG
+207 
-213 ASSNEVKAAIYAL
+213 
-226 PDEILQDSEAAQNL
+226 
-240 LASGM
+240 
-245 SVDEVRKAL
+245 
-254 AEDASTKAFIL
+254 
-265 SAVATGMFGGQGDT
+265 
-279 VIAKI
+279 
-284 MTGQLK
+284 
-290 QGVMRRFAKGAVAEG
+290 
-305 LFEEVPQSALS
+305 
-316 QMAENYALQ
+316 
-325 SADPQRPLSD
+325 
-335 EVMNQALGGL
+335 
-345 AIGGVMGGSLAAGSR
+345 
-360 TGKWQAQHDTQQA
+360 
-373 KNDQLATDDAAG
+373 
-385 PTEAQAQEAYSR
+385 
-397 YQTQFASLDRD
+397 
-408 TLLQHYAEA
+408 
-417 DLSEAPDAAEKKRAA
+417 
-432 HERLQAL
+432 
-439 EHDEEVKKA
+439 
-448 AKALRGLPRTDLLAQ
+448 
-463 YHTLNEKATRTAT
+463 
-476 EQLQWEAARW
+476 
-486 LLRQRMA
+486 
-493 AATSRTSTSAASG
+493 
-506 DGAEQENAARE
+506 
-517 DLRTWQA
+517 
-524 APLSD
+524 
-529 QHIRGVPESMN
+529 
-540 EARWLGAPPD
+540 
-550 PAVVQASWPEEKTV
+550 
-564 DLPSQPAYQRR
+564 
-575 DPRIQGF
+575 
-582 AEDSPLQQVLSQP
+582 
-595 GAPSAIELVQAQ
+595 
-607 MQRGEQ
+607 
-613 GLTPDEWRTQLQA
+613 
-626 EESRQ
+626 
-631 QRAPRLPA
+631 
-639 PGDISP
+639 
-645 GRGFPLP
+645 
-652 GPVAQVDD
+652 
-660 RPAGSEPEFSAGVRT
+660 
-675 VLRPGEA
+675 
-682 EPPGSAQMA
+682 
-691 AQSSKNPASTPEQ
+691 
-704 RAVVMPTSMA
+704 
-714 SQASGLPPRVAPP
+714 
-727 ENRASRV
+727 
-734 ERDVPASSESPP
+734 
-746 EPRQKTFY
+746 
-754 SHQPDRPDGSLSFE
+754 
-768 RVSQIVH
+768 
-775 DFEQEYKGNIP
+775 
-786 IEIRVYR
+786 
-793 RQEDAY
+793 
-799 GPQAT
+799 
-804 RENVGRIAG
+804 
-813 AFHGGAGRRAVSRYP
+813 
-828 DASNALRTAAGTL
+828 
-841 HGGRGQVSGDP
+841 
-852 RTDNVTRPSF
+852 
-862 VLVNAASIRDEAD
+862 
-875 ARRTLRHEI
+875 
-884 LGHFGLNTFTP
+884 
-895 ADKRQILD
+895 
-903 AIMAAQGE
+903 MAAQGE
-911 KELSTLWNEVRRG
+911 RALAPFWERVRRQ
-924 YSHKSQSIQAEEVFA
+924 YADKSESIQAEEVFA

-1007 ANDQVQFKR
+1007 ANDQAQFTR

-1029 PAQRPPWPDDFPDV
+1029 PVQRPPWPEDFPDV
-1043 VLHARLGGATGHPDY
+1043 VIHTRLGDATGHPDY
-1058 KAAKNGDELA
+1058 TAAKNGDKDA
-1068 ARRLVAD
+1068 AYRLVAD
-1075 VLSKDAIDKIRRIIG
+1075 VLNKAAIDDIRGIIG
-1090 KREVLLT
+1090 NHRVVLT

-1105 GRNKIPQA
+1105 RRNKIPLA
-1113 MADMLGHILHQHV
+1113 MAEVLGKILHQEV
-1126 DDNIVQAVRVGRSG
+1126 DSGIVQTVRVGRSG

-1211 LSRLRVHFGGSNLEA
+1211 LSRLRAHFGGSNLEA

-1250 GDADTIRDRVLAAR
+1250 GDADAIRDRLLAAR
-1264 QTGDTSAQSGR
+1264 QTGGSPVLPETT
-1275 AEGDGPL
+1275 GDGRPL

-1289 SAQNASQHGGV
+1289 SAQNASLHGGV
-1300 SVLGQG
+1300 SVLGED

-1335 MRKLNAP
+1335 LRKLNAP

-1532 STPQDPL
+1532 STPQEPL
-1539 KPLAEEAD
+1539 
-1547 HYRRALAQAINT
+1547 
-1559 RRTSD
+1559 
-1564 ITVRLGRTPPVLR
+1564 
-1577 LLGAADLEVVITRD
+1577 
-1591 VIRKATNGVKH
+1591 
-1602 VVPMAV
+1602 
-1608 IEQLPELMHDP
+1608 
-1619 LAVYRSA
+1619 
-1626 TQPDAVVMHLA
+1626 
-1637 LQDRNG
+1637 
-1643 DPVLCAVHFNAALN
+1643 
-1657 RIEVNKIASVY
+1657 
-1668 GTKGG
+1668 
-1673 MAKINK
+1673 
-1679 MEREGLAL
+1679 
-1687 YRREK
+1687 
-1692 EAPGNPLHSGL
+1692 NPL
-1703 QLPKGEHSYQE
+1703 
-1714 PSAREQPDRSDTHPS
+1714 
-1729 PEPTIRSA
+1729 A

-1794 DLGRRLNT
+1794 DLVRRLNT

-2016 ASMKNEA
+2016 AAMKNEA

-2125 WTINPDGVRAV
+2125 WSINPDGVRAV

-2323 ALPDWDKD
+2323 ELPDWDKD

-2474 GMGEYGER
+2474 GMGDYGER

>member
-1 MANSPQDLR
+1 MANSSQDLR

-17 VERQSLNIQQP
+17 VERQSLNIQQS

-46 LSDESAENSGNIFS
+46 LSDESAENSGNLFS
-60 DTGHLLWSGLTST
+60 DTGNLLLSGVAST

-78 EATGK
+78 E
-83 VPLVGGAIV
+83 GARKAMPNSVV
-92 SGLDAIDQYVLGHED
+92 STAADLLAQGLGFDEEKFWRD
-107 SESFLR
+107 S
-113 ADQQNSLSQ
+113 QQKAVSR
-122 LSPAMQQAREKSFW
+122 LSPDMQQARDKTFW
-136 ESGKGLGEAWVDP
+136 ESGQGFGEAWSDP
-149 RSYFAGVVESA
+149 RSYFAGAVESL
-160 PGMAVTMGP
+160 PGMVVSMVP
-169 ALRLAKLAYSAKV
+169 AMRLAKLTYSAKV
-182 AQGVAAKEAAASAA
+182 AQGVAAEQAAKQVA
-196 RVASLTGRITE
+196 RVARLAGAISE
-207 GVLAGG
+207 GVQAGG
-213 ASSNEVKAAIYAL
+213 ASSRTVKETIYTL
-226 PDEILQDSEAAQNL
+226 PDDVLQNSEAVQNML
-240 LASGM
+240 SSGM
-245 SVDEVRKAL
+245 SVEAIRRAL
-254 AEDASTKAFIL
+254 AEDASTKAFLI
-265 SAVATGMFGGQGDT
+265 SGVATGMFGGQGDT

-493 AATSRTSTSAASG
+493 AATPRTSTSAASG

-524 APLSD
+524 TPLSD

-540 EARWLGAPPD
+540 EASWLGAPPD
-550 PAVVQASWPEEKTV
+550 PAVVQASWPEGKTV
-564 DLPSQPAYQRR
+564 ELPSQPAYQRR

-682 EPPGSAQMA
+682 DSPGTAQRA
-691 AQSSKNPASTPEQ
+691 AQSSTNPASTSEQ
-704 RAVVMPTSMA
+704 RAVVMLTSMEP
-714 SQASGLPPRVAPP
+714 QASGQPPSVVPP
-727 ENRASRV
+727 DDKGARV
-734 ERDVPASSESPP
+734 ERDIPASTEIAP

-768 RVSQIVH
+768 RVSQIVQ

-813 AFHGGAGRRAVSRYP
+813 AFHGGAGGRTVSRYP
-828 DASNALRTAAGTL
+828 DANNALRTAAGAP
-841 HGGRGQVSGDP
+841 HGGGGQVSDDP

-862 VLVNAASIRDEAD
+862 VLVNAASVRDEAD

-911 KELSTLWNEVRRG
+911 RALAPFWERVRRQ
-924 YSHKSQSIQAEEVFA
+924 YADKSESIQAEEVFA

-1007 ANDQVQFKR
+1007 ANDQAQFTR

-1029 PAQRPPWPDDFPDV
+1029 PAQRPPWPEDFPDV
-1043 VLHARLGGATGHPDY
+1043 VLHTRLGDATGHPDY

-1226 WWKQQFGYGFDGL
+1226 WWKQQVGYGFDGL

-1250 GDADTIRDRVLAAR
+1250 GDADAIRDRVLAAR

-1300 SVLGQG
+1300 SVLGEG
-1306 NRLTETGHSPEVASG
+1306 NLLTETGHSPEVASG

-1335 MRKLNAP
+1335 LRKLNAP

-1445 QEPVAVQ
+1445 QESVAVQ

-1532 STPQDPL
+1532 STPQEPL
-1539 KPLAEEAD
+1539 
-1547 HYRRALAQAINT
+1547 
-1559 RRTSD
+1559 
-1564 ITVRLGRTPPVLR
+1564 
-1577 LLGAADLEVVITRD
+1577 
-1591 VIRKATNGVKH
+1591 
-1602 VVPMAV
+1602 
-1608 IEQLPELMHDP
+1608 
-1619 LAVYRSA
+1619 
-1626 TQPDAVVMHLA
+1626 
-1637 LQDRNG
+1637 
-1643 DPVLCAVHFNAALN
+1643 
-1657 RIEVNKIASVY
+1657 
-1668 GTKGG
+1668 
-1673 MAKINK
+1673 
-1679 MEREGLAL
+1679 
-1687 YRREK
+1687 
-1692 EAPGNPLHSGL
+1692 NPL
-1703 QLPKGEHSYQE
+1703 
-1714 PSAREQPDRSDTHPS
+1714 
-1729 PEPTIRSA
+1729 A

-1940 DLQQATGLI
+1940 DLQQSTGLI

-2016 ASMKNEA
+2016 AAMKNEA

-2246 QAAYEARDLMD
+2246 LAAYEARDLMD

-2474 GMGEYGER
+2474 GMGDYGER

-2549 ASRPQL
+2549 ASRPRL

-2599 QAVKRMN
+2599 QAVTRMN